1 MFYVYSSE
9 TNKFLHNMNTKE
21 LWFQSGRSGGFTSK
35 EKIVLL
41 LWRFVDFW
49 LFQPSLTIFS
59 PWRIFLLRLF
69 GAKIGNA
76 CYISPKAKIF
86 VPWKLQMGSY
96 SSIDDYAILAR
107 DVGRIILGDYVS
119 ISMGVHIV
127 PGGHD
132 IRSRGFENNATFVKI
147 ENGAFLGADS
157 FVGRGVTI
165 GQFSVLGSRA
175 AAYKDVP
182 ENSVAVGCPAKVIGE
197 RIPHDEYIKYRY
209 SMK

>member
-1 MFYVYSSE
+1 M
-9 TNKFLHNMNTKE
+9 
-21 LWFQSGRSGGFTSK
+21 
-35 EKIVLL
+35 
-41 LWRFVDFW
+41 WRFVDFW
-49 LFQPSLTIFS
+49 LFKPSLTIFT
-59 PWRIFLLRLF
+59 PWRVFLLRLF
-69 GAKIGNA
+69 GAKIGRG
-76 CYISPKAKIF
+76 CYVSPKASIF
-86 VPWKLQMGSY
+86 VPWKLQMGNY

-107 DVGRIILGDYVS
+107 DVGRIIIGDYVS

-175 AAYKDVP
+175 AAYKDIP
-182 ENSVAVGCPAKVIGE
+182 ENSVAVGIPAKVIGE